1 MSEVKLSF
9 EIDAEKVC
17 QEIETFIQKM
27 IEKSKTKGLIVGLSG
42 GIDSSVCAALAVRAI
57 GKDKV
62 LGLIEPNAK
71 LNPAYEADARELA
84 KQLEIEVKK
93 IAITDMV
100 AAFISNADVEI
111 AKNKLAL
118 GNVMARLRMVIN
130 YAYAN
135 HLNYLVLGTS
145 NKTEIM
151 VGYVTKYGDGG
162 VDFEPCGDLYKTQI
176 RFLASYLKIPEE
188 IIVKPP
194 SAGLWD
200 GQTDEGEMGITYET
214 LDKILLAKEK
224 GFTKAQMID
233 DLKLDEKLIDK
244 VDNMIRISEHKRNM
258 PPILK
263 LNL

>member
-1 MSEVKLSF
+1 VVTDKLSF
-9 EIDAEKVC
+9 AINAEQVC
-17 QEIETFIQKM
+17 KQIESFIQEM
-27 IEKSKTKGLIVGLSG
+27 IKTSKTKGLIVGLSG

-57 GKDKV
+57 GKEKV

-71 LNPAYEADARELA
+71 LDPKYEEDARKLA
-84 KQLEIEVKK
+84 KQLGIEVKK
-93 IAITDMV
+93 IAITDML

-111 AKNKLAL
+111 AKNQLAI
-118 GNVMARLRMVIN
+118 GNVMARIRMVIN

-151 VGYVTKYGDGG
+151 VGYITKYGDGG

-176 RFLASYLKIPEE
+176 RILATYLNIPEE

-194 SAGLWD
+194 SAGFWE

-214 LDKILLAKEK
+214 LDMILLAKEK
-224 GFTKAQMID
+224 GLAKEQIIEE
-233 DLKLDEKLIDK
+233 LKIEEKLIDK
-244 VDNMIRISEHKRNM
+244 VDKMIQNSEHKRKM
-258 PPILK
+258 PPILE
-263 LNL
+263 LDL

>member
-1 MSEVKLSF
+1 MN
-9 EIDAEKVC
+9 AEQVC
-17 QEIETFIQKM
+17 KQIESFIQEM
-27 IEKSKTKGLIVGLSG
+27 IKTSKTKGLIVGLSG

-57 GKDKV
+57 GKEKV

-71 LNPAYEADARELA
+71 LDPKYEEDARKLA
-84 KQLEIEVKK
+84 KQLGIEVKK
-93 IAITDMV
+93 IAITDML

-111 AKNKLAL
+111 AKNQLAI
-118 GNVMARLRMVIN
+118 GNVMARIRMAIN

-151 VGYVTKYGDGG
+151 VGYITKYGDGG

-176 RFLASYLKIPEE
+176 RILATYLNIPEE

-194 SAGLWD
+194 SAGFWE

-214 LDKILLAKEK
+214 LDMILLAKEK
-224 GFTKAQMID
+224 GFTKEQIIEE
-233 DLKLDEKLIDK
+233 LKIEEKLIDK
-244 VDNMIRISEHKRNM
+244 VDKMIQNSEHKRKM
-258 PPILK
+258 PPILE